1 MEMAVAEGLRDRP
14 DRRVVVRSRGSRQE
28 EPE

>member
-1 MEMAVAEGLRDRP
+1 MGMAVAEGPQDMP
-14 DRRVVVRSRGSRQE
+14 DQRVVVRSRGSRQE